1 MRESIN
7 ILFTSSGRRVAL
19 INKFRKV
26 FEEEG
31 IEGRIITADLKDNAP
46 TKFVSDKHYIVPRV
60 NQESYLQSLLKI
72 CEVEKIKILI
82 PLIDTELNLLAEKRG
97 MFQALG
103 VKVIISSQEL
113 NILAGNKQKTHDF
126 FISNNISTPRIYSNH
141 ELDIGL
147 FNFPLIIKPF
157 DGSSSKGVTIVN
169 NKRELS
175 FFREYISN
183 PIIQEYIEGE
193 EFTID
198 VMVDFNNNIKT
209 IVPRLRIETRSGEVS
224 KGMTVKD
231 FFIINEAKKVI
242 NLLPNPVG
250 CITLQCFKQKDGT
263 IKFIEINPRFG
274 GGIPLSI
281 EAGANF
287 PLWIIKMCT
296 GQNVGEEDYNWKSGL
311 TMLRYD
317 EALFLE
323 DAYVN

>member
-19 INKFRKV
+19 LNKFRKV
-26 FEEEG
+26 FEEKG
-31 IEGRIITADLKDNAP
+31 IEGKIITADLKDNAP

-60 NQESYLQSLLKI
+60 DQECYLESLLKI

-97 MFQALG
+97 MFEALG
-103 VKVIISSQEL
+103 VKVIISSEEL

-126 FISNNISTPRIYSNH
+126 FISNNISTPKIYSDY
-141 ELDIGL
+141 ELDNGL
-147 FNFPLIIKPF
+147 FNFPLIIKPY
-157 DGSSSKGVTIVN
+157 DGSSSKGVTLVN
-169 NKRELS
+169 NKRDLS

-209 IVPRLRIETRSGEVS
+209 IVPRLRMETRSGEVS

-231 FFIINEAKKVI
+231 FSIINEAKRVI
-242 NLLPNPVG
+242 CHLPNPVG

-287 PLWIIKMCT
+287 PLWIIEMCT

-317 EALFLE
+317 EALFIE
-323 DAYVN
+323 AAYVN